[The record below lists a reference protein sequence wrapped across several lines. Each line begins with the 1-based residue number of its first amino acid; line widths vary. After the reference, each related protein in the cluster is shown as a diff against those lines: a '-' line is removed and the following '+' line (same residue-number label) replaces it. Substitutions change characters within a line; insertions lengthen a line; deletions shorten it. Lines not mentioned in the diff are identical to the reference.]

1 MEPYIYGSKNSIRV
15 VVKNDEYYTPKN
27 EWLNI
32 KKYIPKGKKIW
43 EPFNSVENPG
53 SFESS
58 KYLREMGFSVIARP
72 YDAKT
77 GKNDF
82 FKSNH
87 GDIVV
92 SNPPFTLKREVLTR
106 LKELQKPF
114 ILILPLPTMNTIY
127 FRKMFMNDK
136 DFGIIIPKKRID
148 FNNKKNDTSNC
159 FECAFYCWKVG
170 VKGINWIQ

>member
-1 MEPYIYGSKNSIRV
+1 MEPVVYGSKNSVLYRV
-15 VVKNDEYYTPKN
+15 ANDEYYTPKA

-32 KKYIPKGKKIW
+32 ERYIPKGKIIW
-43 EPFNSVENPG
+43 EPFNNIEDPKSLN
-53 SFESS
+53 SS
-58 KYLREMGFSVIARP
+58 KYLRRMGFNVISKP
-72 YDAKT
+72 YNPKT
-77 GKNDF
+77 GNNDF

-92 SNPPFTLKREVLTR
+92 SNPPFTLKREILTR
-106 LKELQKPF
+106 LKEINKPF

-127 FRKMFMNDK
+127 FRELFMQEK

-148 FNNKKNDTSNC
+148 FENKSNKKSNC

-170 VKGINWIQ
+170 VKGINWIN

>member
-53 SFESS
+53 SFDSS
-58 KYLREMGFSVIARP
+58 KYLREMGFSVVARP
-72 YDAKT
+72 YDANT

-92 SNPPFTLKREVLTR
+92 SNPPFTLKREVLT
-106 LKELQKPF
+106 
-114 ILILPLPTMNTIY
+114 
-127 FRKMFMNDK
+127 
-136 DFGIIIPKKRID
+136 
-148 FNNKKNDTSNC
+148 S
-159 FECAFYCWKVG
+159 
-170 VKGINWIQ
+170 

>member
-1 MEPYIYGSKNSIRV
+1 MDPVIYGSKNSIVYRV
-15 VVKNDEYYTPKN
+15 KYDEYYTPKE

-32 KKYIPKGKKIW
+32 QKFIPKGKVIW
-43 EPFNSVENPG
+43 EPFNNTEDAN
-53 SFESS
+53 SFDSA
-58 KYLREMGFSVIARP
+58 KYLRQMGFKVISRP
-72 YDAKT
+72 YNPKT

-82 FKSNH
+82 FKSDH

-92 SNPPFTLKREVLTR
+92 SNPPFTLKREVLLR
-106 LKELQKPF
+106 MKELDKPF

-127 FRKMFMNDK
+127 FRDMFMHEK

-148 FNNKKNDTSNC
+148 FKNKINKASNC

>member
-1 MEPYIYGSKNSIRV
+1 MDQVVYGSKNSVLYR
-15 VVKNDEYYTPKN
+15 VKNDEYYTPKA

-32 KKYIPKGKKIW
+32 EKYIPKGKIIW
-43 EPFNSVENPG
+43 EPFNNIEDPDSLDSG
-53 SFESS
+53 
-58 KYLREMGFSVIARP
+58 KYLRQMGFKVISKP
-72 YDAKT
+72 YNPKT

-106 LKELQKPF
+106 LKEINKPF

-127 FRKMFMNDK
+127 FRELFMQEK

-148 FNNKKNDTSNC
+148 FENKLNKKSNC

-170 VKGINWIQ
+170 VKGINWIN